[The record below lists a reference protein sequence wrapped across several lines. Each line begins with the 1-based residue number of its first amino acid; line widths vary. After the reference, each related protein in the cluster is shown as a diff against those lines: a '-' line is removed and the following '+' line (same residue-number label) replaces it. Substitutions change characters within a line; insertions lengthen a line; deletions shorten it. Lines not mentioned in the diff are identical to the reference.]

1 MSGSGAPVVEP
12 VDAAGL
18 TLGIVATTWH
28 AEITDQLLSRA
39 VEAAKASGVPDPTVV
54 RAPGAV
60 ELPVVA
66 QALAERHDAVV
77 ALGVVVR
84 GGTPHFEYVCDAVT
98 AGLTR
103 VALDAGKPV
112 GNGVLTCET
121 EEQARDRAGL
131 PGSAEDKG
139 WEAAIAALATALTL
153 RQLRTPQR
161 ATGFAASTARA
172 RSWSVI
178 SACQVV
184 ATMPRVRPAASTGS
198 TTGAPVPLM
207 PVPRGCRP
215 GPTLS
220 PAR

>member
-1 MSGSGAPVVEP
+1 MSGRGAPQVQA
-12 VDAAGL
+12 VDATGL

-28 AEITDQLLSRA
+28 AELTGALLERA
-39 VEAAKASGVPDPTVV
+39 VAAAVASGVPEPTVV

-66 QALAERHDAVV
+66 QALSERHDAVV
-77 ALGVVVR
+77 ALGVVIR

-112 GNGVLTCET
+112 GNGVLTCDT

-139 WEAAIAALATALTL
+139 REATLAALDTARTL
-153 RQLRTPQR
+153 RALRK
-161 ATGFAASTARA
+161 
-172 RSWSVI
+172 
-178 SACQVV
+178 
-184 ATMPRVRPAASTGS
+184 
-198 TTGAPVPLM
+198 GA
-207 PVPRGCRP
+207 
-215 GPTLS
+215 
-220 PAR
+220 

>member
-1 MSGSGAPVVEP
+1 MSGSGAPVVEA

-28 AEITDQLLSRA
+28 AEITEQLLARA
-39 VEAAKASGVPDPTVV
+39 IDAARESGVADPTVV

-66 QALAERHDAVV
+66 QALADRHDAVV
-77 ALGVVVR
+77 ALGVVIR

-112 GNGVLTCET
+112 GNGVLTCDT
-121 EEQARDRAGL
+121 EQQARDRAGL

-139 WEAAIAALATALTL
+139 WEATIAALATALTL
-153 RQLRTPQR
+153 RGLRTPQR
-161 ATGFAASTARA
+161 ATGFSASPTGVRA
-172 RSWSVI
+172 S
-178 SACQVV
+178 SA
-184 ATMPRVRPAASTGS
+184 TRVRPAVTESQTYSKWGVPPRMTTPRQATASW
-198 TTGAPVPLM
+198 
-207 PVPRGCRP
+207 
-215 GPTLS
+215 
-220 PAR
+220 

>member
-28 AEITDQLLSRA
+28 AELTDSLLARA
-39 VEAAKASGVPDPTVV
+39 LEGARASGVAEPTVV

-77 ALGVVVR
+77 ALGVVIR

-103 VALDAGKPV
+103 VALDAVTPV
-112 GNGVLTCET
+112 ANGVLTCDT

-153 RQLRTPQR
+153 RDVRRPQHT
-161 ATGFAASTARA
+161 TGFSVTPAGG
-172 RSWSVI
+172 RS
-178 SACQVV
+178 
-184 ATMPRVRPAASTGS
+184 
-198 TTGAPVPLM
+198 
-207 PVPRGCRP
+207 
-215 GPTLS
+215 
-220 PAR
+220 

>member
-1 MSGSGAPVVEP
+1 VSGQGAPEVGP
-12 VDAAGL
+12 VDATGL

-28 AEITDQLLSRA
+28 AEITGALLDRA
-39 VEAAKASGVPDPTVV
+39 VAAARACGIAEPTVV

-66 QALAERHDAVV
+66 QALTERHDAVV

-103 VALDAGKPV
+103 VALDAGTPV
-112 GNGVLTCET
+112 GNGVLTCDT

-139 WEAAIAALATALTL
+139 WEAAIAALSTALTL
-153 RQLRTPQR
+153 RGLRGPSR
-161 ATGFAASTARA
+161 PTGFSVTPAVDGSRA
-172 RSWSVI
+172 
-178 SACQVV
+178 
-184 ATMPRVRPAASTGS
+184 
-198 TTGAPVPLM
+198 
-207 PVPRGCRP
+207 
-215 GPTLS
+215 
-220 PAR
+220 